1 MHRTRSNASHAPR
14 APRAFTLIELLVVI
28 GIIVLLI
35 GILIP
40 ALGAVRAAARKTQ
53 TQALMT
59 QVLNAAKSFETDSRR
74 LPGYFP
80 MSQVASRENAQRSGF
95 TETENVLVDLLGGV
109 LEDQTQ
115 TENESGGV
123 LRVGPLED
131 PSGNVL
137 VQLSVPLSGSSS
149 YLQLGEDVVQRVEG
163 QFSNGGVDS
172 TRSSFPEVVDPF
184 GMPLL
189 IFKENK
195 AANRADRI
203 NYFFGL
209 PQWDDSNIRSA
220 SFYWTTNAGYT
231 LSRGLGVGE
240 NPRVAQS
247 TDQSNVRA
255 YSLLGSTQG
264 SGGPMDV
271 GATLAGILG
280 NPGFAANRELNGFPE
295 FAAPEAARGAF
306 NVISAGPD
314 RVYFSSA
321 QDPDRDG
328 RVGYLKFDSGGTP
341 PGPQPGTAE
350 VDRFDDII
358 VSGG

>member
-1 MHRTRSNASHAPR
+1 MHRTRSNASHAR
-14 APRAFTLIELLVVI
+14 RGPRAFTLIELLVVV

-53 TQALMT
+53 SQALMT

-74 LPGYFP
+74 LPGYFGMP
-80 MSQVASRENAQRSGF
+80 AMADSANLDQAGF
-95 TETENVLVDLLGGV
+95 TETENVLIDLLGGV
-109 LEDQTQ
+109 MDDQMAS
-115 TENESGGV
+115 ENEDAGII
-123 LRVGPLED
+123 RVGPNDD
-131 PSGNVL
+131 PMVNVL
-137 VQLSVPLSGSSS
+137 ISRTIPLSGSSS
-149 YLQLGEDVVQRVEG
+149 YLQLGADVVGVAEG
-163 QFSNGGVDS
+163 QYSNAGVDVTLS
-172 TRSSFPEVVDPF
+172 GFPEIFDPF

-195 AANRADRI
+195 AANKADRVA
-203 NYFFGL
+203 YRFG
-209 PQWDDSNIRSA
+209 DDNFNDNSNA
-220 SFYWTTNAGYT
+220 SFYWSTNAGYT
-231 LSRGLGVGE
+231 LSNGLGLGE
-240 NPRVAQS
+240 TQGVAQS
-247 TDQSNVRA
+247 GSGLGA
-255 YSLLGSTQG
+255 HSLLGSTA
-264 SGGPMDV
+264 GPMAPTDI

-280 NPGFAANRELNGFPE
+280 NPGFAANRELNGFSE
-295 FAAPEAARGAF
+295 FASPEAPRGAF